1 VGGASLAGLLDGPA
15 RWSARQPAILVGDA
29 PWRTWEGLA
38 DAAARRAAALRE
50 RHGIGPGDAVALFAA
65 NHPAYLE
72 VLFAIWHAGGVAVP
86 ISSRLHA
93 REAADIVDRAHAR
106 ACFATA
112 DVADDLLRHLADV
125 RVIVLGEAD
134 DDALLESEP
143 MAPVRR
149 AATDDAWIFFTSG
162 TTGKPKGARLTHHNL
177 FAMAAAY
184 FADVA
189 EVDASDAIIHV
200 AAFSHAS
207 GLFSL
212 PFVARGAAQVLPPSG
227 SFDATELFDLVSARE
242 RSSFFVPP
250 TLLRRLSADPGA
262 ARVHSERLGTI
273 VVGAAPVLA
282 TDLRD
287 AVGAFGPCVW
297 NGYGQGESP
306 CTITAHGKAAI
317 GAAVQ
322 AMDED
327 ALRSVGVAR
336 MGMRVRV
343 VDDDDRELAPGE
355 LGEVVVDGPTVMAGY
370 VDLPEATADT
380 LRGGWLHTGD
390 IGAFDDRAR
399 LTLVDRAKEVII
411 TGGYNV
417 YPREVEDVLHLD
429 PAVAEAAV
437 IGLPDDQWGERVVA
451 FVVPAAGAALD
462 EVALDERCLDAIAR
476 HKRPKEYRVVR
487 ELPRNAAGKVLKRQL
502 RESAEVADAAR

>member
-1 VGGASLAGLLDGPA
+1 
-15 RWSARQPAILVGDA
+15 
-29 PWRTWEGLA
+29 
-38 DAAARRAAALRE
+38 
-50 RHGIGPGDAVALFAA
+50 
-65 NHPAYLE
+65 
-72 VLFAIWHAGGVAVP
+72 
-86 ISSRLHA
+86 
-93 REAADIVDRAHAR
+93 
-106 ACFATA
+106 
-112 DVADDLLRHLADV
+112 
-125 RVIVLGEAD
+125 
-134 DDALLESEP
+134 
-143 MAPVRR
+143 
-149 AATDDAWIFFTSG
+149 
-162 TTGKPKGARLTHHNL
+162 
-177 FAMAAAY
+177 
-184 FADVA
+184 
-189 EVDASDAIIHV
+189 
-200 AAFSHAS
+200 
-207 GLFSL
+207 
-212 PFVARGAAQVLPPSG
+212 
-227 SFDATELFDLVSARE
+227 
-242 RSSFFVPP
+242 
-250 TLLRRLSADPGA
+250 
-262 ARVHSERLGTI
+262 
-273 VVGAAPVLA
+273 
-282 TDLRD
+282 
-287 AVGAFGPCVW
+287 
-297 NGYGQGESP
+297 
-306 CTITAHGKAAI
+306 
-317 GAAVQ
+317 
-322 AMDED
+322 
-327 ALRSVGVAR
+327 
-336 MGMRVRV
+336 VRV